1 MKITKQSIL
10 KYAQGLGAALVGV
23 APVARWDEYDEVE
36 KDYRPASI
44 WPEAKSVIVLG
55 VPVLLPIIESTP
67 SINYVELYKT
77 SNVLLD
83 QIAYRL
89 AVHLTENGHGAIFLP
104 RDAYGDIEILVRKP
118 LAAFSHVFA
127 GKYAGLGTIGYSH
140 VLLNE
145 KYGPRVRYVSVF
157 TSLELAPDVVVE
169 KELCLKCGVC
179 QRVCPSQAFT
189 TREDRIVADM
199 DKTACAKHH
208 AQLRKEHRYPCGI
221 CIKVCPV
228 GKDRDIFNSK
238 DTKLYLEEKE
248 AISLN
253 PEDPRYKRW
262 VHLRTHGSDGMRLY

>member
-10 KYAQGLGAALVGV
+10 KYAQGLGATLVGV
-23 APVARWDEYDEVE
+23 APVARWDEYGEVE
-36 KDYRPASI
+36 EAYRPAAI

-55 VPVLLPIIESTP
+55 VPVLLPTVESTP
-67 SINYVELYKT
+67 SINYVELYTT
-77 SNVLLD
+77 SNILLD

-157 TSLELAPDVVVE
+157 TSLELAPDAVVE

-189 TREDRIVADM
+189 TREDRIIADM
-199 DKTACAKHH
+199 DKVACAKHH
-208 AQLRKEHRYPCGI
+208 AQLRKEKRYPCGI

-253 PEDPRYKRW
+253 SEDPRYKRW
-262 VHLRTHGSDGMRLY
+262 VHLRTHGSDGKRLY

>member
-1 MKITKQSIL
+1 MVKSRE
-10 KYAQGLGAALVGV
+10 A
-23 APVARWDEYDEVE
+23 
-36 KDYRPASI
+36 YRPAAI

-55 VPVLLPIIESTP
+55 VPVLLPIVESTP
-67 SINYVELYKT
+67 SINYVETVYYEQYSVGPDCVPLGGA
-77 SNVLLD
+77 S
-83 QIAYRL
+83 
-89 AVHLTENGHGAIFLP
+89 HGENGHGAIFLP

-157 TSLELAPDVVVE
+157 TSLELAPDAVVE
-169 KELCLKCGVC
+169 KDLCVKCGVC

-189 TREDRIVADM
+189 TREDRIIADM

-208 AQLRKEHRYPCGI
+208 AQLRKEKRYPCGI
-221 CIKVCPV
+221 CIKVCPI

-248 AISLN
+248 AISRN

-262 VHLRTHGSDGMRLY
+262 VHLRTHGSDGETPVLDKKEMRKAR